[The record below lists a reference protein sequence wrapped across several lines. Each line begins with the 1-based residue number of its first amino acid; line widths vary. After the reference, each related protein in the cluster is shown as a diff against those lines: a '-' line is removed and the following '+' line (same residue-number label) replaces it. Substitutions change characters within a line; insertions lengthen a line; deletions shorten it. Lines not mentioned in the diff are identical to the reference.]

1 MGNIEAPRVYNVNVG
16 VLGHVDSGK
25 TSLGALFV
33 AKSHSWERRSDLNTF
48 HALAYEHVC
57 SGSLVHHTLNGSFGQ
72 ASAKQ
77 RKRHHA

>member
-1 MGNIEAPRVYNVNVG
+1 MGSVEAPRVYNVNVG

-25 TSLGALFV
+25 TSLGESCTANLQT
-33 AKSHSWERRSDLNTF
+33 WERLTDLHTVHPSDCER
-48 HALAYEHVC
+48 AC
-57 SGSLVHHTLNGSFGQ
+57 SGSLVYHTFNGSFGQ

>member
-1 MGNIEAPRVYNVNVG
+1 MSTIEAPRVYNVNVG

-25 TSLGALFV
+25 TSLGESFT
-33 AKSHSWERRSDLNTF
+33 AKSQTCERKTDRHIV
-48 HALAYEHVC
+48 HASARERVC
-57 SGSLVHHTLNGSFGQ
+57 SGSLVYHTLDGSFGQ